1 MTVNFYP
8 LLWKFGK
15 YLEESTIEEELFRF
29 DQKKTKFLNRCLTEE
44 QKNLPRTK
52 RYLDLIQRLLIQNGA
67 FVYPASKK
75 KMTKKLNNTQE
86 NTRFSLSPVWSL
98 LFERDLSTDFYFLR
112 KEDGKNVQDKEEVN
126 FHKLSRSKSKKEKK
140 YSKYVEN
147 SRSNRTIG
155 ILGFKMMKL
164 LKENPHTREDLV
176 LRTEFS
182 KQRVCTVLS
191 IYKLLKLVVEDPKT
205 NLFYWNTEQAL
216 LIPDLTEYLQDLLQA
231 KNIKR
236 ILARKVQQLS
246 QNLLEKIKEKKGI
259 NSRERNIGD
268 QIHNVIE
275 RKLESAKSEEIKM
288 KIEIEKNTIRDILG
302 RLVKRKEKLLQFGQ
316 NKVKFEKLSSIKIP
330 SSYSCNNFNY
340 SKNKKFGILNSNNGN
355 KKMKN
360 KLRLKTKRNNNK
372 KKKYLKE
379 REFKKRLKKKFQ
391 YSKDTNSLYLKKKKK
406 KKQLLNQKSHKKK
419 LNKYYI
425 KQKKKNK
432 LKRALSDRKIKKII
446 VIKNRSIKISTRPQL
461 RYNTKKKKTKTVQK
475 KLDYSTRSGS
485 GSGFGSGSISGSG
498 SDSVPDLQFN
508 SFSDSFS
515 DSGSV
520 SSSSIES
527 SQSYDLKTIK
537 KKKIKKRIQRKKR
550 KDKKENSDNQ
560 TSVTSDHSADNQSLT
575 NQEIQQLLTL
585 DYDFNFEIENDN
597 NEYDNG
603 VRNLNDNDDY
613 DYNHINSEYSIYY
626 SSQIP
631 FEIPQPTIE
640 SLNYFENPNIH
651 DDSNSLLLQNDLFET
666 SINKMIPIKN
676 LFETQ
681 SFNLINTE
689 YENQNSP
696 FLSINGRKKNNHH
709 SSYLKCQ
716 IEWDTDNQFKD

>member
-216 LIPDLTEYLQDLLQA
+216 LIPDLTKYLQDLLQA

-340 SKNKKFGILNSNNGN
+340 SKKKKFSTLNSNNKTGN
-355 KKMKN
+355 KERKN
-360 KLRLKTKRNNNK
+360 KLKFKTKRNNKKNK
-372 KKKYLKE
+372 KYFKE
-379 REFKKRLKKKFQ
+379 REFKNRRKKKFQ
-391 YSKDTNSLYLKKKKK
+391 YSQDTNSLYLKKKNQ
-406 KKQLLNQKSHKKK
+406 KKQLLKKK
-419 LNKYYI
+419 YNKKKDHKLYI

-432 LKRALSDRKIKKII
+432 LKRTFSDRKIKKII
-446 VIKNRSIKISTRPQL
+446 VIKNRSLNISTRPQL
-461 RYNTKKKKTKTVQK
+461 KHKTKKKKAKKVQK
-475 KLDYSTRSGS
+475 KLNYSSGT
-485 GSGFGSGSISGSG
+485 GTGTGTGTE
-498 SDSVPDLQFN
+498 SDSVPDLQLN
-508 SFSDSFS
+508 SFSDSS
-515 DSGSV
+515 SV
-520 SSSSIES
+520 ES
-527 SQSYDLKTIK
+527 SSYDLKTNKKKNIK
-537 KKKIKKRIQRKKR
+537 KQMQRKK
-550 KDKKENSDNQ
+550 KPDKKENYDNQ
-560 TSVTSDHSADNQSLT
+560 TSENDERSSDNQSLT
-575 NQEIQQLLTL
+575 NEEIQQLLTL

-597 NEYDNG
+597 GMRNGNDNVNG
-603 VRNLNDNDDY
+603 NDNDNGDDNYEY
-613 DYNHINSEYSIYY
+613 DLINNEYSIYY

-640 SLNYFENPNIH
+640 SLNYFEKSNIQ
-651 DDSNSLLLQNDLFET
+651 DDSNSLLLQNNLFET

-681 SFNLINTE
+681 SFNLVNPE

-696 FLSINGRKKNNHH
+696 FLPIKKQNNNNPH
-709 SSYLKCQ
+709 SSYLNYQ

>member
-15 YLEESTIEEELFRF
+15 YLEEQTIEEELFCF

-52 RYLDLIQRLLIQNGA
+52 RYLDLIQRLFIQNGA

-75 KMTKKLNNTQE
+75 KLTKKLNNTQD
-86 NTRFSLSPVWSL
+86 NTIFSLSPVWSQ
-98 LFERDLSTDFYFLR
+98 LFERNLSPEFSSLS
-112 KEDGKNVQDKEEVN
+112 EDSENVQDKEEVY
-126 FHKLSRSKSKKEKK
+126 FHKLSRSKPKKEKK
-140 YSKYVEN
+140 YSKNVEN
-147 SRSNRTIG
+147 SRANRTIG

-164 LKENPHTREDLV
+164 LKENPHTREDLA
-176 LRTEFS
+176 LITEFS

-216 LIPDLTEYLQDLLQA
+216 LIPDLTKYLQDLLEA
-231 KNIKR
+231 KNVKR

-246 QNLLEKIKEKKGI
+246 HNLLEKIKAKKGGKT
-259 NSRERNIGD
+259 RERNIGD
-268 QIHNVIE
+268 QINNVIK
-275 RKLESAKSEEIKM
+275 RKLGSAKSEEIKM
-288 KIEIEKNTIRDILG
+288 KIEIEKNTIRDILR

-340 SKNKKFGILNSNNGN
+340 SKKKKFSTLNNKTGN
-355 KKMKN
+355 KERKN
-360 KLRLKTKRNNNK
+360 KLKFKTKRNNKKNK
-372 KKKYLKE
+372 KYFKD
-379 REFKKRLKKKFQ
+379 REFKNRRKKKFQ
-391 YSKDTNSLYLKKKKK
+391 YSQDTNSLYLKKKNQ
-406 KKQLLNQKSHKKK
+406 KKQLLKKK
-419 LNKYYI
+419 YNKKKDNKLYI

-432 LKRALSDRKIKKII
+432 LKRTFSYRKIKKII
-446 VIKNRSIKISTRPQL
+446 VIKNRSLNISTRPQL
-461 RYNTKKKKTKTVQK
+461 KHKTKKKKAKKVQK
-475 KLDYSTRSGS
+475 KLNYSSVTGTE
-485 GSGFGSGSISGSG
+485 
-498 SDSVPDLQFN
+498 SDSVPDLQLN
-508 SFSDSFS
+508 SFSDSS
-515 DSGSV
+515 SV
-520 SSSSIES
+520 ES
-527 SQSYDLKTIK
+527 SSYDLKTNKKKNIK
-537 KKKIKKRIQRKKR
+537 KQIQRKK
-550 KDKKENSDNQ
+550 KPDKKENSDNQ
-560 TSVTSDHSADNQSLT
+560 TSENDERSSDNQSLT
-575 NQEIQQLLTL
+575 NEEIQQLLTL

-597 NEYDNG
+597 NEYNNG
-603 VRNLNDNDDY
+603 MRNGNDNDNDNGDDNYEY
-613 DYNHINSEYSIYY
+613 DLINNEYSIYY

-640 SLNYFENPNIH
+640 SLNYFEKSNIQ
-651 DDSNSLLLQNDLFET
+651 DDSNSLLLQNNLFET

-681 SFNLINTE
+681 SFNLVNPE

-696 FLSINGRKKNNHH
+696 FLPIKKQNNNNPH
-709 SSYLKCQ
+709 SSYLNYQ